1 MFDGSFRTAVDK
13 GVKPIGRGLTRVGVT
28 PDQLTVLG
36 LVMSVA
42 TAVAVATGHLFIG
55 FVLLVA
61 SALPDL
67 FDGAVAKAS
76 GVSSIRG
83 AFFDSVADRVTDAF
97 LLGGIGWHLQETK
110 GEHGGRFAMLA
121 FAVLGVST
129 LISYQRAKA
138 EIYGFDAKGGLMER
152 AERIIALAIGL
163 AVPVLLVPVLWLM
176 LVLVS
181 LTAVQR
187 FVKVWRQAAKPPAPI
202 ILPPRA
208 ARSARTRGANA
219 DRAFWTARSART
231 ERPPAERSPWRDRA
245 ATRRNADPTSKAF
258 AEWRDRLK
266 QRR

>member
-1 MFDGSFRTAVDK
+1 MARSPETAPLKRTRGALVVAGYK
-13 GVKPIGRGLTRVGVT
+13 G
-28 PDQLTVLG
+28 
-36 LVMSVA
+36 A
-42 TAVAVATGHLFIG
+42 G
-55 FVLLVA
+55 FVA
-61 SALPDL
+61 RTMPEWAAERSAHVL
-67 FDGAVAKAS
+67 AVVLRQVLK
-76 GVSSIRG
+76 GRRNMVGR
-83 AFFDSVADRVTDAF
+83 
-97 LLGGIGWHLQETK
+97 HQERLT
-110 GEHGGRFAMLA
+110 GRTF
-121 FAVLGVST
+121 T
-129 LISYQRAKA
+129 N
-138 EIYGFDAKGGLMER
+138 
-152 AERIIALAIGL
+152 AERIIALAVGL

-219 DRAFWTARSART
+219 DRAFWSARSART